1 MHNLLKHMDQRRNE
15 ESYSADFFTFLDE
28 DGEQMAHLEGRT
40 KHTFRMPLQSHDKG
54 SGRQF
59 NGFNGS
65 VGRYGGG
72 DKSSPRSFRI

>member
-1 MHNLLKHMDQRRNE
+1 
-15 ESYSADFFTFLDE
+15 
-28 DGEQMAHLEGRT
+28 MAHLEGRT

-72 DKSSPRSFRI
+72 DKSFAQILKDLLVKAVDKKIGPRDFIQDTSFGAGDLVADL